1 MQCIIAFIIRALLL
15 TLYVVLGRYEHVAT
29 PLDVIERAVVT
40 CLQVC
45 LLGAAWVIFEVCAFV
60 VRVLSRRAYARV
72 SEHRRRGDED
82 VDDMFDDDLLRP
94 SADRMPDAVEILPRA
109 QAAPEPLRLR
119 NSTPDPSCEP
129 PTEPRFS
136 INESDSDSDK
146 PCSERSVRTDSAE
159 RPVTFAS
166 RLALGQYVAKV
177 HVIGIVVWTT
187 MLSIDYAL
195 SQTSFVFVLGMLLGN
210 VAAVLTGSSAHPSM
224 SFSVLVVYWGLSGT
238 LVLLYLVRD
247 GASAL
252 AVTEAELGMTQTHLE
267 WSQLVMAV
275 NVLLSPASCGFSWTF
290 WMDARTLLEHYRTSL
305 YTSVI
310 LSVPVL
316 IFVRGTYL
324 TDVLARYSTP
334 WLSHVIVT
342 EPVLKFMTIY
352 AMTLSLDAENVVDML
367 VVNTSVVGACYIG
380 FEPHDV
386 TFNVFV
392 GVLVAALLALHMT
405 RLVRRVLLERSRQA
419 KFVVTEHCIQSRS
432 VRTHAREDTKF
443 VTQESDMPDVYSHG
457 SL

>member
-1 MQCIIAFIIRALLL
+1 MRCIIAFICRTILL

-45 LLGAAWVIFEVCAFV
+45 VLGAAWVIFELCAFV
-60 VRVLSRRAYARV
+60 VRILSRRAYARV
-72 SEHRRRGDED
+72 GKKHRPGDD
-82 VDDMFDDDLLRP
+82 LLHVDDMFDEAHPASVTEHTPAR
-94 SADRMPDAVEILPRA
+94 DASERD
-109 QAAPEPLRLR
+109 
-119 NSTPDPSCEP
+119 TPDPASEP
-129 PTEPRFS
+129 PHPPSNFS
-136 INESDSDSDK
+136 INDSDEDSDR
-146 PCSERSVRTDSAE
+146 PPSELGPAVDDAN

-210 VAAVLTGSSAHPSM
+210 VAAVLAGSSAHPSM
-224 SFSVLVVYWGLSGT
+224 SISVLVLYWGLIGT
-238 LVLLYLVRD
+238 LIFLYLVRD

-252 AVTEAELGMTQTHLE
+252 AETEAELGMTQTHLE

-290 WMDARTLLEHYRTSL
+290 WMDARTLLQHYRTSL

-316 IFVRGTYL
+316 IFVRGAYL
-324 TDVLARYSTP
+324 SEILTRYPAP

-352 AMTLSLDAENVVDML
+352 AMTLSLEAEDVVEML
-367 VVNTSVVGACYIG
+367 AVNTSVVGACYIA
-380 FEPHDV
+380 FEPHDAA
-386 TFNVFV
+386 FNVAV
-392 GVLVAALLALHMT
+392 GVLVGALLALHGA
-405 RLVRRVLLERSRQA
+405 RLTKRALLERAGNPVFLVENLEQPKRSARWTETHSKHDAKQA
-419 KFVVTEHCIQSRS
+419 R
-432 VRTHAREDTKF
+432 
-443 VTQESDMPDVYSHG
+443 DVYSHS

>member
-1 MQCIIAFIIRALLL
+1 MRCIIAFICRTLLL
-15 TLYVVLGRYEHVAT
+15 TLYVVLGHYEHVNT

-45 LLGAAWVIFEVCAFV
+45 VLGAAWVVYELCAFV
-60 VRVLSRRAYARV
+60 VSTLSRRAYARV
-72 SEHRRRGDED
+72 GKKHRPGDDSD
-82 VDDMFDDDLLRP
+82 VDDMFDYTPPTRPASATDRLRDGQELP
-94 SADRMPDAVEILPRA
+94 PRDAEVACGSESHADRVGGCSSEPH
-109 QAAPEPLRLR
+109 APS
-119 NSTPDPSCEP
+119 N
-129 PTEPRFS
+129 FS
-136 INESDSDSDK
+136 IVDSDEDSDR
-146 PCSERSVRTDSAE
+146 PCSEHGPAADAGDG
-159 RPVTFAS
+159 PVTFAS

-210 VAAVLTGSSAHPSM
+210 VTAVLAGSSAHPSM
-224 SFSVLVVYWGLSGT
+224 SFSMLVIYWGLIGT
-238 LVLLYLVRD
+238 LVFLYLVRD

-252 AVTEAELGMTQTHLE
+252 AKTEAELGMTQTHLE

-290 WMDARTLLEHYRTSL
+290 WMDARTLLQHYRTSL
-305 YTSVI
+305 YTCVI

-316 IFVRGTYL
+316 IFVRGDYL
-324 TDVLARYSTP
+324 TDILSRYPAP

-352 AMTLSLDAENVVDML
+352 VMTLSLDAEDVVEML
-367 VVNTSVVGACYIG
+367 AVNTCVVGACYIG

-386 TFNVFV
+386 AFNVAV
-392 GVLVAALLALHMT
+392 GVLVAALLSLHGA
-405 RLVRRVLLERSRQA
+405 RLTKRALLERAGRPVFVATHLKQDAKQA
-419 KFVVTEHCIQSRS
+419 R
-432 VRTHAREDTKF
+432 
-443 VTQESDMPDVYSHG
+443 DVYSHS